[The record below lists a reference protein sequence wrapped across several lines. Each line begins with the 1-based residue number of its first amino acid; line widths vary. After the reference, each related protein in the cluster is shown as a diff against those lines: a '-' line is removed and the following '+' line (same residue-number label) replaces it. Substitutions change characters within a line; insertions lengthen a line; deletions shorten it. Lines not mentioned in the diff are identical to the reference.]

1 MMTAMLVAVNML
13 LGTVEADTFTMDYL
27 RFGNGARNLVI
38 IPGVSI
44 QSVMNYSEA
53 IAESYKLL
61 TDEFTIYVLDRR
73 KDMPDTY
80 TVDDMARDT
89 AEAIKALKLERVS
102 IFGASQGGM
111 IAMKIAVEYPE
122 LVESMILGST
132 SARVTQ
138 ESCDRIFAGW
148 VNLAKAGKTEE
159 LYLSF
164 GKAVYPESVFEQS
177 REMMIEAAKTVTP
190 NDLKRFITITEGM
203 KGFDVTGD
211 LHKIKCPVLVIGSND
226 DKVLGGEASVQI
238 MEALKGR
245 PNCEMFMYDGY
256 GHAVYDLA
264 PDYRERMLKFF
275 VSSR

>member
-1 MMTAMLVAVNML
+1 MMAVLVAANML
-13 LGTVEADTFTMDYL
+13 LGTVQAENFTMDYL

-44 QSVMNYSEA
+44 QSVMNYAEA

-61 TDEFTIYVLDRR
+61 TDEFTVYVFDRR
-73 KDMPDTY
+73 KDMPDSY
-80 TVDDMARDT
+80 SVDDMARDT

-122 LVESMILGST
+122 LVESTILGST
-132 SARVTQ
+132 SARVTP
-138 ESCDRIFAGW
+138 ESYDRIFAGW
-148 VNLAKAGKTEE
+148 VNLAEAGKTEE
-159 LYLSF
+159 LCLSF
-164 GKAVYPESVFEQS
+164 GEAVYPASVFEQS

-190 NDLKRFITITEGM
+190 EDLKRFITITEGM

-211 LHKIKCPVLVIGSND
+211 LQKIKCPVLVIGSND

-238 MEALKGR
+238 MEALKGKSG
-245 PNCEMFMYDGY
+245 CELFMYDGY

-264 PDYRERMLKFF
+264 PDYRERMLKFLAQQ
-275 VSSR
+275 